1 MQLPNIDDNIDNSRA
16 IELCRHYGL
25 NYLVD
30 RITATPD
37 SFFVWKFDGA
47 SMIPDGFFSA
57 VFNIPNLTEIA
68 LQHDLKYA
76 YGERGN
82 KEEKLRADL
91 EFELAILNDG
101 ASVEMTKMMF
111 AAVDLCGDGFI
122 RTDFSW
128 GFARVDSL
136 NN

>member
-1 MQLPNIDDNIDNSRA
+1 MMELPNIGDNIDNQTA
-16 IELCRHYGL
+16 IKLCEHYGL
-25 NYLVD
+25 DYLVE
-30 RITATPD
+30 RIQANANAF
-37 SFFVWKFDGA
+37 SVWEFGGA
-47 SMIPDGFFSA
+47 SMIPDGLFSA

-76 YGERGN
+76 YGEPGN

-91 EFELAILNDG
+91 EFELSLLNDG
-101 ASVEMTKMMF
+101 ASVEMAKMMF

-128 GFARVDSL
+128 GFARL
-136 NN
+136 